1 MMERVAAILDF
12 WFEGITEETQLMDD
26 LPVKKR
32 WFGKDDS
39 VDEEIKKKFGSDLT
53 KARKG
58 KYTSWM
64 ETSVGSLALII
75 LLDQFSRNIYRNSAK
90 AFDTDLQALEY
101 CFLAIKS
108 GFDEELS
115 LIQRQF
121 LYLPMMH
128 SENLRIQEK
137 SLDYFR
143 GLVED
148 SATLEPHNTEY
159 YQNVLEY
166 AQRHRDV
173 IERFERFPHRN
184 EILKRRSTST
194 ELEFLKSPAASF

>member
-1 MMERVAAILDF
+1 MMERVAAILDY
-12 WFEGITEETQLMDD
+12 WFEGITEETCLWEHEAI
-26 LPVKKR
+26 KGR
-32 WFGKDDS
+32 WFANDTA
-39 VDEEIKKKFGSDLT
+39 VDEEIKKKFSSDLT

-58 KYTSWM
+58 KYSTWM
-64 ETSVGSLALII
+64 DTSVGSLALIL

-101 CFLAIKS
+101 CFLAIKF

-137 SLDYFR
+137 SLDYFK
-143 GLVED
+143 GLADASE
-148 SATLEPHNTEY
+148 TLEPHNTEY
-159 YQNVLEY
+159 YQWVFDF
-166 AQRHRDV
+166 AQRHHD
-173 IERFERFPHRN
+173 IIARFERFPHRN
-184 EILKRRSTST
+184 EVLKRRSTST